1 MDEGKPPNIPRFFP
15 MLICLFFFFLPL
27 FFFMNVTENECLGTQ
42 ILDHVRKGRKMESVS
57 YHRILDVSFF
67 SNVFARVARMSL
79 IYECIT

>member
-1 MDEGKPPNIPRFFP
+1 
-15 MLICLFFFFLPL
+15 
-27 FFFMNVTENECLGTQ
+27 MNVTENECRGTQ